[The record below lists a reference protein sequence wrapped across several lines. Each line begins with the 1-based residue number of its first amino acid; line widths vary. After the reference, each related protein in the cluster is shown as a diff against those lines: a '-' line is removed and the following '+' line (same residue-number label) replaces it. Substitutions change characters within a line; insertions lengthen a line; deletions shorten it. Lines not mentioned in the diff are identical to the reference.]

1 MADFYQTLGVPR
13 GASHDDIRK
22 AFRKLARQYHPDK
35 NPGDK
40 ASEEKFKEANEAY
53 ETLSDSE
60 KRKQYDELL
69 KLGAFDPRTGRPS
82 QGGFQGFDPRMYQQ
96 GGGGQTFQ
104 MGDFGDILS
113 SLFGGAGQGG
123 GRRGGG
129 RSAAQRGADLQ
140 ADVTIS
146 FEDSLSGAS
155 VRVPVESNGACPA
168 CHGSGA
174 APGTTPKICPEC
186 HGRGVLAQN
195 QGPFA
200 ISVPCPRC
208 HGNGT
213 VIESPCPTC
222 HGAGNTR
229 QTRRYAV
236 KIPAG
241 AKEGTK
247 IRLKGKGEGGTGG
260 GPAGDLYVV
269 THVED
274 SELFERRG
282 DDLLIEV
289 PVTMA
294 EAMLGLTARIPTPDG
309 GKVSLKVPPGSADGR
324 TLRLRGK
331 GAPRLKGGGKGDL
344 LARVRLMVPSK
355 LTKEQKKLAE
365 EFGKTEADPRVARFG
380 TL

>member
-13 GASHDDIRK
+13 GASADEIRK

-53 ETLSDSE
+53 ETLSDSD

-69 KLGAFDPRTGRPS
+69 RLGAFDPRTGRPS

-96 GGGGQTFQ
+96 GGQTFQ

-113 SLFGGAGQGG
+113 SLFGGAGQGA
-123 GRRGGG
+123 RRGG

-146 FEDSLSGAS
+146 FEDSLNGAS
-155 VRVPVESNGACPA
+155 ARVPVDSNGPCST

-213 VIESPCPTC
+213 VIETPCQTC
-222 HGAGNTR
+222 HGSGVTR

-247 IRLKGKGEGGTGG
+247 IRLKGKGEAGVGRRSRGRPLRG
-260 GPAGDLYVV
+260 RPRRRLRAVRAPGRRPPDRGPRHDG
-269 THVED
+269 
-274 SELFERRG
+274 RG
-282 DDLLIEV
+282 DARHHRTHPD
-289 PVTMA
+289 TRRRQ
-294 EAMLGLTARIPTPDG
+294 GLPQGAVRAAPTA
-309 GKVSLKVPPGSADGR
+309 
-324 TLRLRGK
+324 
-331 GAPRLKGGGKGDL
+331 
-344 LARVRLMVPSK
+344 ARCGC
-355 LTKEQKKLAE
+355 A
-365 EFGKTEADPRVARFG
+365 ARARPASRAAARATCWRACG
-380 TL
+380 

>member
-13 GASHDDIRK
+13 GASSDEIRK

-40 ASEEKFKEANEAY
+40 SAEEKFKEANEAY
-53 ETLSDSE
+53 ETLSDPD

-69 KLGAFDPRTGRPS
+69 RLGAFDPRSGGGFRPG
-82 QGGFQGFDPRMYQQ
+82 QGGYQGFDPRIFQQ
-96 GGGGQTFQ
+96 GGQAFQ
-104 MGDFGDILS
+104 MGDFGDILAN
-113 SLFGGAGQGG
+113 LFGGAGQGG
-123 GRRGGG
+123 RRG
-129 RSAAQRGADLQ
+129 RNAAQRGADLQ

-146 FEDSLSGAS
+146 FEDSLRGAT
-155 VRVPVESNGACPA
+155 VRVPVDSNGPCPT

-186 HGRGVLAQN
+186 QGRGVLAQN

-213 VIESPCPTC
+213 VIDTPCPTC
-222 HGAGNTR
+222 HGGGVTR

-247 IRLKGKGEGGTGG
+247 IRLKGKGEAGTAGGQT
-260 GPAGDLYVV
+260 GDLYVV
-269 THVED
+269 VHVED
-274 SELFERRG
+274 SGLFERRG

-294 EAMLGLTARIPTPDG
+294 EAMLGTSVRIPTPDG
-309 GKVSLKVPPGSADGR
+309 GKVSLKVPAGSSDGR

-331 GAPRLKGGGKGDL
+331 GAPRLRGGGHGDL
-344 LARVRLMVPSK
+344 LARVRLVVPSK
-355 LTKEQKKLAE
+355 LTKEQKRLAE
-365 EFGKTEADPRVARFG
+365 EFGRTEPDPREARFG
-380 TL
+380 TV